1 MQPGSPAVSAG
12 LSARCPELPQV
23 LTCQYMGRSR
33 IYEPLAIERCASASD
48 VCEVMRREKQAWQG
62 RGRVRTRSVRA
73 RPRTQ
78 PGAAFSPAEPYRHCW
93 SRHYLDDET
102 AAHASSKILR

>member
-33 IYEPLAIERCASASD
+33 IYEPLAIERLAEEGRRD
-48 VCEVMRREKQAWQG
+48 VHQIFVDRLELADGFVQRNADDL
-62 RGRVRTRSVRA
+62 V
-73 RPRTQ
+73 
-78 PGAAFSPAEPYRHCW
+78 
-93 SRHYLDDET
+93 SR
-102 AAHASSKILR
+102 